1 MSSPTLRFLLGLLL
15 LAMVLAILGWFLVET
30 WVAASR
36 PALLAA
42 VALSALTA
50 SFGYFQI
57 RRALSLG
64 NLDFMRAYFS
74 GLALRFA
81 FLALAG
87 LVAWRLSDWNMTV
100 FLTGLAVSYPIML
113 AYETWR
119 VSGDWRRSTAGE
131 TNQVEN

>member
-1 MSSPTLRFLLGLLL
+1 
-15 LAMVLAILGWFLVET
+15 MVLAILGWFLVET

-50 SFGYFQI
+50 GFGYFQI

-64 NLDFMRAYFS
+64 NLDFMRAYFG

-87 LVAWRLSDWNMTV
+87 LAVWRLSDWNMTV

-119 VSGDWRRSTAGE
+119 VSGDWRRSAAGE
-131 TNQVEN
+131 TNQVES